1 MNQSS
6 IFVPV
11 RFLSEYREKWAHR
24 DVKSVISFNQNPS
37 LKSSRIWSVSCCWN
51 RVAGFLRR
59 RGLNLRNLFL
69 KKCKFVAT
77 ALTLKYPDG
86 LALDQD
92 ARRKTQ
98 DVEAEERATKLIT
111 SFPWDWKSSSIQ
123 RDVVGYSRGC
133 RNYQIDSL
141 LTPKSIFR
149 KEICYIITFH
159 KLSASLLSIIGAM
172 EGVTS
177 SWSVPRWMLVSL
189 FLITWIHLTTGKF
202 VD

>member
-159 KLSASLLSIIGAM
+159 RTERITSQYYWCNGRSHKFMVSPSLDASQPLPDHM
-172 EGVTS
+172 DS
-177 SWSVPRWMLVSL
+177 SNDR
-189 FLITWIHLTTGKF
+189 
-202 VD
+202 